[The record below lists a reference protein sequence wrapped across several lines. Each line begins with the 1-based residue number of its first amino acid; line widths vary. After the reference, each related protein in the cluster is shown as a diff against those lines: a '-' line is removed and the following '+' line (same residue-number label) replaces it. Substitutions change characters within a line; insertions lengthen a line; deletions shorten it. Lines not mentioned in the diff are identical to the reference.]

1 VAEESNERPAPA
13 KGAKDAKKKLTISE
27 LVWSAGGLGF
37 LPGPTG
43 TYGTAAAI
51 PVYFLL
57 LWAGWPVYIAATVL
71 LFFYGW
77 RLSAM
82 ADAYYQSHDDKR
94 LVIDEVVGYL
104 ATMMLAPDF
113 DFLPFAPLWGFAW
126 FRLFDILKPGPIGRI
141 DKMTDSLS
149 VMLDDVAAGLL
160 ACAAMWLTAAVGAV
174 IRSPFLPELFSR

>member
-1 VAEESNERPAPA
+1 VAEEKSGPPSPE
-13 KGAKDAKKKLTISE
+13 KSAKKRLTISE
-27 LVWSAGGLGF
+27 LIWSAGGLGF

-51 PVYFLL
+51 PIYFLL
-57 LWAGWPVYIAATVL
+57 LWAGWPVYLAATTL

-113 DFLPFAPLWGFAW
+113 DFLPLAPLWGFAW
-126 FRLFDILKPGPIGRI
+126 FRLFDIVKPGPIGRV

-149 VMLDDVAAGLL
+149 VMLDDVLAAL
-160 ACAAMWLTAAVGAV
+160 AACLAMWLTAAVGAV
-174 IRSPFLPELFSR
+174 IRNPFLPELFSR